1 MNTTRQGAAVDARG
15 IGVEGPRGWAFR
27 GIDISAEPGALIAVQ
42 GSSGSGRTCLLLALT
57 GRMRI
62 TAGEATVAGLPLP
75 KRIGTVRSRT
85 AIAHVPGVVELEPA
99 LTVAEHLKEQALLGH
114 RFQGLSASLP
124 WGRRQKEATRARID
138 AALAVVGLDPASLV
152 KGLRTAVRDLERIE
166 ALRLSVALGIMHG
179 PQLLAVD
186 DVDLKLSAAERA
198 EAWELLRGVTRTGI
212 TVVAAGSEAPADAV
226 LVRTTPAPAAADTA
240 AADTIAAPAAKTPE
254 APAAEAPAAEAPA
267 AEAPAAKPAAGK
279 TPAADAPGAAGTGTE
294 SATHTGTD
302 EEEAADAFAET
313 GRA

>member
-1 MNTTRQGAAVDARG
+1 MNTTRQGAAVNARG
-15 IGVEGPRGWAFR
+15 IGVEGPRGWAFQ
-27 GIDISAEPGALIAVQ
+27 GIDITAEPGALIAVQ

-75 KRIGTVRSRT
+75 KRMGTVRSRT

-99 LTVAEHLKEQALLGH
+99 LTVGEHLKEQALLGH

-124 WGRRQKEATRARID
+124 WGKRHKEATRARID
-138 AALAVVGLDPASLV
+138 AALAAVRLDPGTLV
-152 KGLRTAVRDLERIE
+152 KGLGTAVRDLERIE

-186 DVDLKLSAAERA
+186 DVDLKLSAEERA
-198 EAWELLRGVTRTGI
+198 EAWQMLRHLAQAGTTI
-212 TVVAAGSEAPADAV
+212 VAAGSEAPADALV
-226 LVRTTPAPAAADTA
+226 VRTTPAPTTA
-240 AADTIAAPAAKTPE
+240 AKTEAAPADTEADAAPE
-254 APAAEAPAAEAPA
+254 AE
-267 AEAPAAKPAAGK
+267 
-279 TPAADAPGAAGTGTE
+279 ADAPADGSGTAGG
-294 SATHTGTD
+294 THTDETD
-302 EEEAADAFAET
+302 KEEAAHAFAET

>member
-1 MNTTRQGAAVDARG
+1 MNTTRQGAAVNARG
-15 IGVEGPRGWAFR
+15 IGVEGPRGWAFQ
-27 GIDISAEPGALIAVQ
+27 GIDITAEPGALIAVQ

-75 KRIGTVRSRT
+75 KRMGTVRSRT

-99 LTVAEHLKEQALLGH
+99 LTVGEHLKEQALLGH

-124 WGRRQKEATRARID
+124 WGKRQKEATRARID
-138 AALAVVGLDPASLV
+138 AALAAVRLDPGTLV
-152 KGLRTAVRDLERIE
+152 KGLGTAVRDLERIE

-186 DVDLKLSAAERA
+186 DVDLKLSAEERA
-198 EAWELLRGVTRTGI
+198 EAWQLLRDLAQAGTTI
-212 TVVAAGSEAPADAV
+212 VAAGSEAPADALV
-226 LVRTTPAPAAADTA
+226 VRTTPAPATA
-240 AADTIAAPAAKTPE
+240 AKADAAPAEAAPE
-254 APAAEAPAAEAPA
+254 AEADAAP
-267 AEAPAAKPAAGK
+267 
-279 TPAADAPGAAGTGTE
+279 ADAPADDSGTADGT
-294 SATHTGTD
+294 HPHTD
-302 EEEAADAFAET
+302 ETDKEEAAHAFAET

>member
-1 MNTTRQGAAVDARG
+1 MNTTRQGAAVNARG
-15 IGVEGPRGWAFR
+15 IGVEGPRGWAFQ
-27 GIDISAEPGALIAVQ
+27 GIDITAEPGALIAVQ

-75 KRIGTVRSRT
+75 KRMGTVRSRT

-99 LTVAEHLKEQALLGH
+99 LTVGEHLKEQALLGH

-124 WGRRQKEATRARID
+124 WGKRQKEATRARID
-138 AALAVVGLDPASLV
+138 AALAAVRLDPATLV

-186 DVDLKLSAAERA
+186 DVDLKLSAEERA
-198 EAWELLRGVTRTGI
+198 EAWQMLRDLAQAGTTI
-212 TVVAAGSEAPADAV
+212 VAAGSEAPADALV
-226 LVRTTPAPAAADTA
+226 VRTTPAPATA
-240 AADTIAAPAAKTPE
+240 AKAEAAPADAAPE
-254 APAAEAPAAEAPA
+254 AEADAAPAEAPADAPA
-267 AEAPAAKPAAGK
+267 DDSGTAG
-279 TPAADAPGAAGTGTE
+279 
-294 SATHTGTD
+294 STHTDETD
-302 EEEAADAFAET
+302 EEEAAHAFAET

>member
-1 MNTTRQGAAVDARG
+1 MNTTRQGAAVNARG
-15 IGVEGPRGWAFR
+15 IGVEGPRGWAFQ
-27 GIDISAEPGALIAVQ
+27 GIDITAEPGALIAVQ

-75 KRIGTVRSRT
+75 KRMGTVRSRT

-99 LTVAEHLKEQALLGH
+99 LTVGEHLKEQALLGH

-124 WGRRQKEATRARID
+124 WGKRQKEATRARID
-138 AALAVVGLDPASLV
+138 AALAAVRLDPGTLV
-152 KGLRTAVRDLERIE
+152 KGLGTAVRDLERIE

-186 DVDLKLSAAERA
+186 DVDLKLSAEERT
-198 EAWELLRGVTRTGI
+198 EAWQMLRDLAQAGTTI
-212 TVVAAGSEAPADAV
+212 VAAGSEAPADALV
-226 LVRTTPAPAAADTA
+226 VRTTPAPATA
-240 AADTIAAPAAKTPE
+240 AKTEAAPADAAPE
-254 APAAEAPAAEAPA
+254 AEADAAP
-267 AEAPAAKPAAGK
+267 
-279 TPAADAPGAAGTGTE
+279 ADAPADDSGTAG
-294 SATHTGTD
+294 STHTDETD
-302 EEEAADAFAET
+302 KEEAAHAFAET

>member
-1 MNTTRQGAAVDARG
+1 MNTTRQGAAVNARG
-15 IGVEGPRGWAFR
+15 IGVEGPRGWAFQ
-27 GIDISAEPGALIAVQ
+27 GIDITAEPGALIAVQ

-75 KRIGTVRSRT
+75 KRMGTVRSRT

-99 LTVAEHLKEQALLGH
+99 LTVGEHLKEQALLGH

-124 WGRRQKEATRARID
+124 WGKRQKEATRARID
-138 AALAVVGLDPASLV
+138 AALAAVRLDPGTLV
-152 KGLRTAVRDLERIE
+152 KGLGTAVRDLERIE

-186 DVDLKLSAAERA
+186 DVDLKLSAEERA
-198 EAWELLRGVTRTGI
+198 EAWQLLRDLAQAGTTI
-212 TVVAAGSEAPADAV
+212 VAAGSEAPADALV
-226 LVRTTPAPAAADTA
+226 VRTTPAPATA
-240 AADTIAAPAAKTPE
+240 AKADAAPAEAAPE
-254 APAAEAPAAEAPA
+254 AE
-267 AEAPAAKPAAGK
+267 
-279 TPAADAPGAAGTGTE
+279 ADAPADDSGTADGT
-294 SATHTGTD
+294 HPHTD
-302 EEEAADAFAET
+302 ETDKEEAAHAFAET

>member
-1 MNTTRQGAAVDARG
+1 MNTTRQGAAVHARA
-15 IGVEGPRGWAFR
+15 IGVEGPRGWAFQ
-27 GIDISAEPGALIAVQ
+27 GIDITAEPGALIAVQ

-75 KRIGTVRSRT
+75 KRMGTVRSRT

-99 LTVAEHLKEQALLGH
+99 LTVGEHLKEQALLGH
-114 RFQGLSASLP
+114 RFQGLGASLP
-124 WGRRQKEATRARID
+124 WGKRQKEATRARID
-138 AALAVVGLDPASLV
+138 AALAAVRLDPGTLV

-198 EAWELLRGVTRTGI
+198 EAWQLLRDLAQAGTTI
-212 TVVAAGSEAPADAV
+212 VAAGSEAPADALV
-226 LVRTTPAPAAADTA
+226 VRTTPAPAREAEAEAD
-240 AADTIAAPAAKTPE
+240 AAPAE
-254 APAAEAPAAEAPA
+254 AAP
-267 AEAPAAKPAAGK
+267 
-279 TPAADAPGAAGTGTE
+279 ADAPADGSGPAD
-294 SATHTGTD
+294 STHPHTDETD

>member
-1 MNTTRQGAAVDARG
+1 MNTTRQGAAVSARG
-15 IGVEGPRGWAFR
+15 IGVEGPRGWAFQ
-27 GIDISAEPGALIAVQ
+27 GIDITAEPGALIAVQ

-75 KRIGTVRSRT
+75 KRMGTVRSRT

-99 LTVAEHLKEQALLGH
+99 LTVGEHLKEQALLGH
-114 RFQGLSASLP
+114 RFQGLGASLP

-138 AALAVVGLDPASLV
+138 AALAAVRLDPATLV

-186 DVDLKLSAAERA
+186 DVDLKLSAEERA
-198 EAWELLRGVTRTGI
+198 EAWQLLRDLAQAGTTI
-212 TVVAAGSEAPADAV
+212 VAAGSEAPADALV
-226 LVRTTPAPAAADTA
+226 VRTTPAPAASAETETA
-240 AADTIAAPAAKTPE
+240 P
-254 APAAEAPAAEAPA
+254 APAAETDAPP
-267 AEAPAAKPAAGK
+267 
-279 TPAADAPGAAGTGTE
+279 ADAPADDSGTAG
-294 SATHTGTD
+294 STHPHTDETDETD
-302 EEEAADAFAET
+302 EEEAAHAFAET

>member
-1 MNTTRQGAAVDARG
+1 MNTTRQGAAVNARG
-15 IGVEGPRGWAFR
+15 IGVEGPRGWAFQ
-27 GIDISAEPGALIAVQ
+27 GIDITAEPGALIAVQ

-75 KRIGTVRSRT
+75 KRMGTVRSRT

-99 LTVAEHLKEQALLGH
+99 LTVGEHLKEQALLGH
-114 RFQGLSASLP
+114 RFQGLGASLP
-124 WGRRQKEATRARID
+124 WGRRQKEATRARVD
-138 AALAVVGLDPASLV
+138 AALAAVRLDPATLV

-186 DVDLKLSAAERA
+186 DVDLKLSAEERT
-198 EAWELLRGVTRTGI
+198 EAWQLLRDLAQAGTTI
-212 TVVAAGSEAPADAV
+212 VAAGGGAPADALV
-226 LVRTTPAPAAADTA
+226 VRTTPAPATA
-240 AADTIAAPAAKTPE
+240 AEAETAP
-254 APAAEAPAAEAPA
+254 APAAEAE
-267 AEAPAAKPAAGK
+267 
-279 TPAADAPGAAGTGTE
+279 ADAPPADTPAGTDGSGTAD
-294 SATHTGTD
+294 STHTDETD
-302 EEEAADAFAET
+302 EEEAAHAFAKT